1 VEEDSDMDDDFISGE
16 TDDADGVEVEEV
28 DPPQQDGFF
37 NTDNSSAV
45 YEQFKHLLTCDTLE
59 DLATEALKVIECAEL
74 GKVVKGSSSQEGK
87 HKARN
92 QRWFI
97 AKAKA
102 TSLKDDGDDEEV
114 QGEDAVWIKRDS
126 LVKMGCKHGR
136 VTTVHE
142 YKVLAFFF
150 KYYNK
155 WYMSLDMQFLL
166 TTDPSKRKN
175 VRVMARMM
183 KANGNSYEKVN
194 LEKDG
199 AWGPRHVYCSKP
211 LKEVLS
217 LVCDLVG
224 TEV

>member
-1 VEEDSDMDDDFISGE
+1 MKI
-16 TDDADGVEVEEV
+16 
-28 DPPQQDGFF
+28 
-37 NTDNSSAV
+37 
-45 YEQFKHLLTCDTLE
+45 
-59 DLATEALKVIECAEL
+59 
-74 GKVVKGSSSQEGK
+74 
-87 HKARN
+87 
-92 QRWFI
+92 
-97 AKAKA
+97 
-102 TSLKDDGDDEEV
+102 
-114 QGEDAVWIKRDS
+114 
-126 LVKMGCKHGR
+126 GCKHGR
-136 VTTVHE
+136 MTTVHD
-142 YKVLAFFF
+142 YRVLAFFF

-183 KANGNSYEKVN
+183 KANGSSYEKVK